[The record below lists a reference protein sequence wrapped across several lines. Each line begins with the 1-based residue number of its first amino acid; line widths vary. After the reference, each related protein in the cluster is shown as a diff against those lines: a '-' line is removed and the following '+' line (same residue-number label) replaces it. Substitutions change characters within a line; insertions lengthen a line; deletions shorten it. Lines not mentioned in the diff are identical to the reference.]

1 MPVSTS
7 PVGTQGTTTFAC
19 VYINVCV
26 CVCVLVPSVVWIC
39 RRPAYHSPWAH
50 EGQYGGWG
58 LGAADMTAQFKEM
71 EQEMQAGS
79 KQSGL
84 YIHLGRAWENSAA
97 PVFACGYRQGGKWT
111 YRCCIVLLRLRDT
124 PESVIC

>member
-1 MPVSTS
+1 MPVSAST
-7 PVGTQGTTTFAC
+7 VGTQGTIIFAR
-19 VYINVCV
+19 VYISIICKCV
-26 CVCVLVPSVVWIC
+26 CVCVRALVPGVVWIC

-71 EQEMQAGS
+71 EQEMQAGG

-84 YIHLGRAWENSAA
+84 YIHLG
-97 PVFACGYRQGGKWT
+97 
-111 YRCCIVLLRLRDT
+111 
-124 PESVIC
+124 